1 MILGLGRTIFGF
13 SVLGHVYA
21 PSGLAGLLVFFFF
34 WMYEGLLLILPY
46 LLSKYNSIIFLW
58 EAKM

>member
-34 WMYEGLLLILPY
+34 GCSQGFY
-46 LLSKYNSIIFLW
+46 
-58 EAKM
+58 